1 MIKVTKIELVQGKT
15 WEFTGTA
22 LDRDGLPILWT
33 DYGIRGQA
41 RKSYS
46 DVAAAWDWIL
56 TTGVDGEYTGFLGAV
71 ASAAVAKGTYVSDIE
86 IYALTDVDI
95 VYEINRLAITVEPE
109 ATKCAV

>member
-22 LDRDGLPILWT
+22 LDRDSMPILWT

-41 RKSYS
+41 RKAYS

-56 TTGVDGEYTGFLGAV
+56 TAGVDGEYTGFLGAV

-86 IYALTDVDI
+86 LYDLNNTDI
-95 VYEINRLAITVEPE
+95 VYEVSRLVITVVPE
-109 ATKCAV
+109 ATK

>member
-1 MIKVTKIELVQGKT
+1 MAESTEIELVQGKT

-46 DVAAAWDWIL
+46 DVAATWVWVL
-56 TTGVDGEYTGFLGAV
+56 TTGADGEYTGFLGAV

-86 IYALTDVDI
+86 IYDLNNTDI
-95 VYEINRLAITVEPE
+95 VYEVSRLAITVVPE
-109 ATKCAV
+109 ATK